1 MFSGMDRE
9 QWHVR
14 SFRRSFPTGNRL
26 LVVIDNFNIRRT
38 GGTFWP
44 FEANTPLV
52 VDADAVLAF
61 PAALQGLEPVSG
73 QNGKVAERQGRFE
86 PVQLQAGGAFDARE
100 GFDTFSGR
108 EGGSFLAPETNDHE
122 CSLVKNTPYVKRN
135 VLMVVGPE
143 ESGVFPARSW
153 VFDPGLLLGDQALHE
168 LGPFLLVGLD
178 AFVQQHFTDLDS
190 VGRRCATRVAQ
201 TWGSAVP
208 LKTNAD

>member
-61 PAALQGLEPVSG
+61 PAALQGLEPVSR
-73 QNGKVAERQGRFE
+73 QNCKVAEREGRFE
-86 PVQLQAGGAFDARE
+86 PVQLQTGGALDARE

-108 EGGSFLAPETNDHE
+108 EGSSFLVPETNDHE
-122 CSLVKNTPYVKRN
+122 CSIANNTQYVKRN
-135 VLMVVGPE
+135 VDPRAPAAAGTEGSEGSGKRDVTSLAPVVLKLQAPR
-143 ESGVFPARSW
+143 SAR
-153 VFDPGLLLGDQALHE
+153 
-168 LGPFLLVGLD
+168 
-178 AFVQQHFTDLDS
+178 
-190 VGRRCATRVAQ
+190 AQ
-201 TWGSAVP
+201 
-208 LKTNAD
+208 